1 MAFSREHRK
10 IAELRNVEKHHGFM
24 DVDGMT
30 IQECAEFIM
39 TPVENEETR
48 QNAKNISS
56 TWGNVIAWLINVSS
70 AKKEISGVNEKQ
82 LLSLYL
88 CLAQVPY
95 NGSEVAY
102 TLHTFNKDNPIDQK
116 MMKDLRKLKLDEE
129 DTGMEKEPDRVLQVS
144 VSGEV
149 VGMYFPKW
157 KCFVPGVGFPQS
169 EKCCKLPE
177 EFMAGNPHIT
187 KRCRALLTN
196 LIAKGAN
203 AKVLGKVLDYIGGAL
218 TGAEMELYRAELA
231 ETLPE
236 EVTAYIQETSP
247 EADPLAV
254 CNYMGSN
261 VSEKVLRQPV
271 LINTGTRCLS
281 DINDT
286 FGEISD
292 RLIVIPPV
300 QNVHSIEEVDYK
312 FAGEMV
318 NGIPK
323 WIEFRARLDRELC
336 HKIYAA
342 GKSGFRI
349 CQPDNYIDMACR
361 TVFWRN
367 TIIWYRDLRQEPSP
381 TIIWRQDG
389 TCFRKIRAAVSSALL
404 QISMT
409 ESGKFISVPCV
420 LSGWNCVIGKE
431 MCSEPL

>member
-129 DTGMEKEPDRVLQVS
+129 DTGMEKELDRVLQVS

-157 KCFVPGVGFPQS
+157 KCFVPGIRFPQS

-203 AKVLGKVLDYIGGAL
+203 ENVLGKVLDYIGGAL
-218 TGAEMELYRAELA
+218 SDAEMELYRAEPA

-236 EVTAYIQETSP
+236 EVSFLRSGRSNKCPP
-247 EADPLAV
+247 EIDRRF
-254 CNYMGSN
+254 
-261 VSEKVLRQPV
+261 RQ
-271 LINTGTRCLS
+271 IRS
-281 DINDT
+281 D
-286 FGEISD
+286 F
-292 RLIVIPPV
+292 L
-300 QNVHSIEEVDYK
+300 
-312 FAGEMV
+312 
-318 NGIPK
+318 
-323 WIEFRARLDRELC
+323 
-336 HKIYAA
+336 
-342 GKSGFRI
+342 
-349 CQPDNYIDMACR
+349 
-361 TVFWRN
+361 
-367 TIIWYRDLRQEPSP
+367 
-381 TIIWRQDG
+381 
-389 TCFRKIRAAVSSALL
+389 
-404 QISMT
+404 
-409 ESGKFISVPCV
+409 
-420 LSGWNCVIGKE
+420 
-431 MCSEPL
+431 